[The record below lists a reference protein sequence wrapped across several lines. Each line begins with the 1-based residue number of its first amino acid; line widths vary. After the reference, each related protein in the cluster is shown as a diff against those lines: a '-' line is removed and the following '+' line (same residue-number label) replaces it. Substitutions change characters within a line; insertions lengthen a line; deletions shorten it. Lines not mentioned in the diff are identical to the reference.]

1 MRAVKRPVVLITI
14 VAALVA
20 ATVQAWSDVRQA
32 RAYRRLIAAGG
43 AVGLD
48 RECAEARELL
58 GMEALAQGRA
68 DEASAELNRALKL
81 QPALDAT
88 RWTLVDLYAMQ
99 GRTRDEATQR
109 EALAALDASRPEGLG
124 SLALTQ

>member
-1 MRAVKRPVVLITI
+1 LQYKLALALYRSGDAAAAADAARRAV
-14 VAALVA
+14 AL
-20 ATVQAWSDVRQA
+20 DPNF
-32 RAYRRLIAAGG
+32 
-43 AVGLD
+43 
-48 RECAEARELL
+48 AEARQLL
-58 GMEALAQGRA
+58 GMAALAQGRA

-109 EALAALDASRPEGLG
+109 EALAALDASRPEGLV
-124 SLALTQ
+124 SLALAQARHGRS